1 MESLFLFTLDL
12 LKVLIRKL
20 EIIAQFKIQRDLVDI
35 CLNFGESK
43 YTFDK
48 LKEKKK
54 KRKNTFRLF
63 CIGAFQDSYIF
74 PLT

>member
-54 KRKNTFRLF
+54 KEKTLLDSSVLVLF
-63 CIGAFQDSYIF
+63 KIAIF
-74 PLT
+74 SL

>member
-20 EIIAQFKIQRDLVDI
+20 EIIAQFKIQRDFVDI

-54 KRKNTFRLF
+54 KKKKHF
-63 CIGAFQDSYIF
+63 
-74 PLT
+74 

>member
-20 EIIAQFKIQRDLVDI
+20 EIIAQFKIERDLVDI

-54 KRKNTFRLF
+54 KEKTLLDSSVLVLF
-63 CIGAFQDSYIF
+63 KIAIF
-74 PLT
+74 SL